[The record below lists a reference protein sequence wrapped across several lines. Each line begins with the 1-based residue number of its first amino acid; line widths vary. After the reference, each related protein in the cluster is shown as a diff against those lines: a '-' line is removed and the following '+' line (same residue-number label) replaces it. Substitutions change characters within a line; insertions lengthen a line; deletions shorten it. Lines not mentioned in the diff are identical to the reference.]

1 MLHFKGEELWGG
13 LFGFGSLRKSVEWTG
28 KDFDRHAGTR
38 VSTESGVATYRRVY
52 HPDRDGRDLNKISG
66 KLSYSPLEGL
76 TLSAIDIKDIAWL

>member
-1 MLHFKGEELWGG
+1 MLHFKDEELWSG

-76 TLSAIDIKDIAWL
+76 TLPAIDIKDIAWL